1 MRDGARQ
8 VRLTFA
14 NQLTLIRIVAV
25 IPLMVALYLPF
36 GWARW
41 VALAIYVGAILTDY
55 FDGVVARRSNEV
67 TGFGK
72 LMDSIA
78 DKALIVSVFFALVG
92 EGSMAAWMAAI
103 MVIREFAVTGLRMVA
118 LEAGE
123 IIAANRWGKA
133 KMNAQSVAV
142 FILLLGEPG
151 AAGWRGIMSVIGW
164 WAMLVAVVLNNWIR
178 RRFAGLP
185 RMRVQSASADRR
197 TCTANRTHP
206 VEAWHRSPARAA
218 ACT

>member
-1 MRDGARQ
+1 MT
-8 VRLTFA
+8 LA
-14 NQLTLIRIVAV
+14 NQLTLIRLVAV
-25 IPLMVALYLPF
+25 LPLMVALYLPF
-36 GWARW
+36 GWARV
-41 VALAIYVGAILTDY
+41 VAIMVYVGAILTDY
-55 FDGVVARRSNEV
+55 LDGVIARRNNEV

-123 IIAANRWGKA
+123 VIAANRWGKA
-133 KMNAQSVAV
+133 KMNAQSLAV

-151 AAGWRGIMSVIGW
+151 ASGWRGLMAEVGW
-164 WAMLVAVVLNNWIR
+164 WAMLVAVVLTLVSGWSYLR
-178 RRFAGLP
+178 DTP
-185 RMRVQSASADRR
+185 RILSITSKRDQRL
-197 TCTANRTHP
+197 
-206 VEAWHRSPARAA
+206 
-218 ACT
+218 

>member
-1 MRDGARQ
+1 
-8 VRLTFA
+8 VTLA
-14 NQLTLIRIVAV
+14 NQLTLIRLVAV
-25 IPLMVALYLPF
+25 VPLMIALYLPF
-36 GWARW
+36 DWARAAA
-41 VALAIYVGAILTDY
+41 VVIYVAAILTDY
-55 FDGVVARRSNEV
+55 FDGIIARRSNEV

-123 IIAANRWGKA
+123 VIAANRWGKA
-133 KMNAQSVAV
+133 KMNAQSLAV

-151 AAGWRGIMSVIGW
+151 ASGWRGIVTEIGW
-164 WAMLVAVVLNNWIR
+164 WAMLVAVLLTLLSGWSYLR
-178 RRFAGLP
+178 DTP
-185 RMRVQSASADRR
+185 RILSITSKRDQRL
-197 TCTANRTHP
+197 
-206 VEAWHRSPARAA
+206 
-218 ACT
+218 

>member
-1 MRDGARQ
+1 MT
-8 VRLTFA
+8 LA
-14 NQLTLIRIVAV
+14 NQLTLVRIVAV
-25 IPLMVALYLPF
+25 IPLMAALYLPF

-41 VALAIYVGAILTDY
+41 VAVGIYVAAILTDY

-123 IIAANRWGKA
+123 IIAANSWGKA
-133 KMNAQSVAV
+133 KMNAQSIAV

-151 AAGWRGIMSVIGW
+151 ASGWRGFLVEIGW
-164 WAMLVAVVLNNWIR
+164 WAMLVAVVLTVLSGWSYLR
-178 RRFAGLP
+178 DTP
-185 RMRVQSASADRR
+185 RILSITSKRDQRL
-197 TCTANRTHP
+197 
-206 VEAWHRSPARAA
+206 
-218 ACT
+218 

>member
-1 MRDGARQ
+1 M
-8 VRLTFA
+8 V
-14 NQLTLIRIVAV
+14 
-25 IPLMVALYLPF
+25 PLMIALYLPF
-36 GWARW
+36 DWARW
-41 VALAIYVGAILTDY
+41 VALAIYVAAILTDY
-55 FDGVVARRSNEV
+55 FDGIVARRSNEV

-123 IIAANRWGKA
+123 VIAANRWGKA
-133 KMNAQSVAV
+133 KMNAQSLAV

-151 AAGWRGIMSVIGW
+151 AAGWRLPGQGPRRTGGGGGPLAGATRRPGSR
-164 WAMLVAVVLNNWIR
+164 AVPCSPGR
-178 RRFAGLP
+178 RR
-185 RMRVQSASADRR
+185 
-197 TCTANRTHP
+197 
-206 VEAWHRSPARAA
+206 
-218 ACT
+218 